1 MSDPNARVTHPVR
14 ICFSRAGAPI
24 WLAHLDMMRTLER
37 SLLRAGLPIAYS
49 QGFNPRPELVFALPA
64 GVGIETVND
73 YADVFLTDPVP
84 AETVQTALS
93 GTLPPGIRIH
103 SAWELPGG
111 QRSIMGQVREAAYR
125 VCFSGADTFAPRL
138 MAADQLPV
146 EKWSKGRRRPVDIRP
161 LLLSADGSVPD
172 VLAVRV
178 RAGSA
183 ENLRMDSLCAVLM
196 EQFGAPAADVNGCR
210 LIRDELFLA
219 AANGGVCTPAESR
232 NQQCL
237 ELVLEKE
244 S

>member
-14 ICFSRAGAPI
+14 ICFGRTGSPI

-73 YADVFLTDPVP
+73 YVDVFLTEPVP
-84 AETVQTALS
+84 ASSVQKALS
-93 GTLPPGIRIH
+93 ENLPPGIQIH
-103 SAWELPGG
+103 SAWVLPGG
-111 QRSIMGQVREAAYR
+111 QKSIMGQVREAVYR
-125 VCFSGADTFAPRL
+125 VCFSGVDAFASGL
-138 MAADQLPV
+138 MAAEQLPV
-146 EKWSKGRRRPVDIRP
+146 EKCSKGRRRTVDIRP

-172 VLAVRV
+172 VLTVRV

-196 EQFGAPAADVNGCR
+196 TQFDAPADDVNGCR

-219 AANGGVCTPAESR
+219 AAGGRVCTPADLR
-232 NQQCL
+232 DQQGT
-237 ELVLEKE
+237 EPVLEKE
-244 S
+244 Q